1 MFTIDVSLVLLDVFG
16 KEGGALLTILLAVVL
31 VGLGGFVG
39 SGTGNQL
46 VGERGVV
53 LGLDT
58 TVLVVAVG
66 CSLVRVV

>member
-16 KEGGALLTILLAVVL
+16 KERGALLTILLAVVL